1 MDYVRSTRVAL
12 KAHPQFNEK
21 WLQQRIVDDVS
32 LLGLGDLD
40 VKDVERRQ
48 PKAGRLD
55 LLLYDPEST
64 TRYEVEIQLGATD
77 ESHIIRTL
85 EYWDHERR
93 RFPQYE
99 HIAVIVAEDIT
110 GRFLNVVNLFNQAI
124 PLIAVQLTALDVG
137 GQLTLISTK
146 VLDVALPAPE
156 EEDEPGQATDRGYW
170 LNKSSPAI
178 LKLTDSVLDLINQ
191 EGPAMSLNYNKYYI
205 GLQRDGVSDNFIDF
219 RPRRKHVIV
228 EARIDRSDDLD
239 ARIEDAGLTLIRYD
253 TRWKKYRL
261 QLVPSDLKTSNNML
275 RELVRLARGMSPQS
289 QPAADI
295 NQPET

>member
-1 MDYVRSTRVAL
+1 
-12 KAHPQFNEK
+12 
-21 WLQQRIVDDVS
+21 
-32 LLGLGDLD
+32 
-40 VKDVERRQ
+40 
-48 PKAGRLD
+48 
-55 LLLYDPEST
+55 
-64 TRYEVEIQLGATD
+64 
-77 ESHIIRTL
+77 
-85 EYWDHERR
+85 
-93 RFPQYE
+93 
-99 HIAVIVAEDIT
+99 
-110 GRFLNVVNLFNQAI
+110 
-124 PLIAVQLTALDVG
+124 
-137 GQLTLISTK
+137 
-146 VLDVALPAPE
+146 
-156 EEDEPGQATDRGYW
+156 
-170 LNKSSPAI
+170 
-178 LKLTDSVLDLINQ
+178 
-191 EGPAMSLNYNKYYI
+191 MSLNYNKYYI